1 MKKKIAPKRFLKAG
15 SFIDSLLQGKP
26 LLVLFLFFML
36 LNGCSITKSEFK
48 SLENTEFSRQK

>member
-36 LNGCSITKSEFK
+36 LIIMCLAFAFGMYLVDRIMP
-48 SLENTEFSRQK
+48 